1 MARSTIAVAS
11 PTTNSSAIMT
21 ATAIIPGATGADAYR
36 YVAEI
41 KDHSFCAVVTNN
53 GTVTGPVWVKA
64 SDSMEASGVGDLT
77 IQVGGSVTKVIGPLE
92 GCQVRQSTGDINI
105 DSGIT
110 GSIYGIQLP

>member
-1 MARSTIAVAS
+1 
-11 PTTNSSAIMT
+11 
-21 ATAIIPGATGADAYR
+21 
-36 YVAEI
+36 
-41 KDHSFCAVVTNN
+41 
-53 GTVTGPVWVKA
+53 
-64 SDSMEASGVGDLT
+64 MEASGVGDLT